1 MTETLGHDGGAV
13 RSSEP
18 RTTSFGEDH
27 GTTLVDHLGR
37 WLSLRRV
44 RKAVGPVPGRS
55 VADIGCGYRA
65 DLARQL
71 FARAGRLLLVD
82 VSLDPAWHSRPG
94 VEVIEGHLPNVLG
107 SVPTASLDVVLCN
120 NVLEH
125 LWEPELT
132 LHELHRILRP
142 SGTLVLNVPS
152 WRGKT
157 FLELA
162 AFRLGLAPRLEM
174 DDHKM
179 YYDPRDLWPL
189 LIRAGF
195 RPSRI
200 RCRRHKLGLNTI
212 AVCRR

>member
-1 MTETLGHDGGAV
+1 
-13 RSSEP
+13 
-18 RTTSFGEDH
+18 
-27 GTTLVDHLGR
+27 
-37 WLSLRRV
+37 
-44 RKAVGPVPGRS
+44 
-55 VADIGCGYRA
+55 
-65 DLARQL
+65 
-71 FARAGRLLLVD
+71 
-82 VSLDPAWHSRPG
+82 VSLDPAWRSRPG

-107 SVPTASLDVVLCN
+107 PVPTASLDVVLCN

-189 LIRAGF
+189 LVRAGF